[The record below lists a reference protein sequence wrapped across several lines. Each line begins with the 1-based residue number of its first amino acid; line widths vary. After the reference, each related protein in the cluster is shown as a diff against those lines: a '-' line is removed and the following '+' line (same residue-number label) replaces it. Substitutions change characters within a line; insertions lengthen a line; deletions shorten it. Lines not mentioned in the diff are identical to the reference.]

1 MKDHWMAY
9 TGILFMI
16 CISMH
21 NSMHKLKSSERK
33 TEYQEDNEMK
43 IAHITIQ
50 TEHFEKEIMFYET
63 YTGMTVQKDMRPM
76 GRNMVF
82 LAEEKGD
89 TEIEIIEKPGADY
102 AGNDN
107 LSIGFHAD
115 NIDVLRDQ
123 LAAEGFEVTPF
134 ITPAPNVR
142 FFFVK
147 DPAGVSVQFME

>member
-1 MKDHWMAY
+1 
-9 TGILFMI
+9 
-16 CISMH
+16 
-21 NSMHKLKSSERK
+21 
-33 TEYQEDNEMK
+33 MK

-50 TEHFEKEIMFYET
+50 TKHFEKEIMFCES
-63 YTGMTVQKDMRPM
+63 YTGMTVKTDMRPM

-115 NIDVLRDQ
+115 NIDVLLDQ